1 MQKVDVVQFGDH
13 ICGWGEGLC
22 WDPDAAVLH
31 LVDCLRNVRGETTLD
46 TPADL
51 RLTATPSLPTKV
63 LLSDEPDQHLIV
75 LDDGIFAVAEAAE
88 DYAKVV
94 AMPTQS
100 SGRFNDATVDPAGR
114 IITGNLGLQANTD
127 GSYWSWQGNGTQ
139 GDGGAGRWSSIAT
152 KKGNANG
159 PCFSRDGRTL
169 YFSDSPTGNILR
181 YDYDPAT
188 GAASNEAVFANTFEL
203 GGGPDGAAI
212 DTDGYLWS
220 ALFGGGVIARYA
232 PDGKLDGTIAVPV
245 RNPTDIVFAGPNLDR
260 MIVVSAMEQPADD
273 REPSPLAGASFEIT
287 GAGVTGLPIGKVR
300 L

>member
-1 MQKVDVVQFGDH
+1 MRQVDVVQFGDH
-13 ICGWGEGLC
+13 LCGWGEGLC
-22 WDPDAAVLH
+22 WDPDTQLLH

-46 TPADL
+46 APDDL
-51 RLTATPSLPTKV
+51 RLIPTPTLPTKV
-63 LLSDEPDQHLIV
+63 LLSDKADRHLIV
-75 LDDGIFAVAEAAE
+75 LDDGIFAMAETADAYGQVA
-88 DYAKVV
+88 
-94 AMPTQS
+94 AMPQAS

-114 IITGNLGLQANTD
+114 IITGNLGLKANTD
-127 GSYWSWQGNGTQ
+127 GSYWSWQG
-139 GDGGAGRWSSIAT
+139 DGGAGNWSTIAT

-159 PCFSRDGRTL
+159 PCFSNDGRTL
-169 YFSDSPTGNILR
+169 YFADSPTGNILR
-181 YDYDPAT
+181 YDYDPET
-188 GAASNEAVFANTFEL
+188 GTASNETVLANTFEL

-232 PDGKLDGTIAVPV
+232 PDGTLDGTIAVPV

-260 MIVVSAMEQPADD
+260 MIVVSAMEQPTDD